1 MRIFTERLEYWR
13 FIQEF
18 GFDDKTEEERK
29 LDPGIFITKDKEI
42 FYKDELIAKFKPKKK

>member
-29 LDPGIFITKDKEI
+29 LDPGIFIERSV
-42 FYKDELIAKFKPKKK
+42 KPTHRNMGGI